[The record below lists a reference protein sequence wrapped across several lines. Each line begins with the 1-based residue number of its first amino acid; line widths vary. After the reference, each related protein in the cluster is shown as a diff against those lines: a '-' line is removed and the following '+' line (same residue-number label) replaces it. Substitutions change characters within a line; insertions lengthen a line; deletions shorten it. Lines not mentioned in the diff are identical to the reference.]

1 VFSLWYEFHF
11 FYCTFKWQGDNFI
24 VDSRGVIV
32 GVDNDHAFDPPL
44 KEAAWIDAVIGCDS
58 LPSGQAPSVAS
69 AAGAGLS
76 TPNRNCARAEPAVEA
91 VRTTTP
97 SPAPTAAGSTSDSL
111 PNAGVHSSS
120 VLVHFKN
127 LMLCHPEV
135 LCTPLHDSVAAKLRD
150 MQIEPLLAEWLCA
163 MAEYGHDVDRL
174 VDDGALPHGWVSPVV
189 GPPDAA
195 KRMAWLWRRMRDAV
209 VAAEGEGRQAT
220 HGDLFQAALPR
231 VYDYYSHLA
240 CVAKESAG
248 PDVVAHV
255 YHGDSNLPE
264 HERCCAHVCLCLP
277 LVVRKLCPFFSFV
290 FLTCARMHA
299 CTPARPHAR
308 THARTCALVVFP
320 LKSMLPFIHLTSHG
334 FVAFLS
340 NSALA
345 TTHVPCSGLFL
356 LGCYGGCTTKRLT
369 VQSSPRSASWHRVP
383 TTSVTPPQHHH
394 DMSLMILTL
403 RPPK

>member
-1 VFSLWYEFHF
+1 
-11 FYCTFKWQGDNFI
+11 
-24 VDSRGVIV
+24 V

-44 KEAAWIDAVIGCDS
+44 KEAAWIDAVIGCDG
-58 LPSGQAPSVAS
+58 LPSGQAPSVAL

-76 TPNRNCARAEPAVEA
+76 TPNRNCARAGPAVEA
-91 VRTTTP
+91 VRTTTS

-150 MQIEPLLAEWLCA
+150 TQIEPLLAEWLCA

-195 KRMAWLWRRMRDAV
+195 KRMASLWRRMRDAV
-209 VAAEGEGRQAT
+209 VAADGEDRRAT
-220 HGDLFQAALPR
+220 HSDLFQAALPR

-264 HERCCAHVCLCLP
+264 HERWCAHVCLRL
-277 LVVRKLCPFFSFV
+277 LLIVRSTLWKLRFFLFLLSFSHACV
-290 FLTCARMHA
+290 CMHA
-299 CTPARPHAR
+299 RPRAR
-308 THARTCALVVFP
+308 TPARTCAHSLYS
-320 LKSMLPFIHLTSHG
+320 LLNRCCLLSTSHLK
-334 FVAFLS
+334 ASWL
-340 NSALA
+340 
-345 TTHVPCSGLFL
+345 
-356 LGCYGGCTTKRLT
+356 
-369 VQSSPRSASWHRVP
+369 SSP
-383 TTSVTPPQHHH
+383 
-394 DMSLMILTL
+394 TL
-403 RPPK
+403 HSQPHTCHALDSSC